1 MGKCK
6 WRLRPNSFFYNF
18 LLNMYETKHGVI
30 KIVFF
35 KRSGVMGMNTLRVLV
50 CIRARNI
57 EPVFSS
63 ITLDSLGPPFSHDD

>member
-1 MGKCK
+1 
-6 WRLRPNSFFYNF
+6 
-18 LLNMYETKHGVI
+18 MYETKHGVI